1 VPLYVSHPASFEHD
15 PRPWIPGHPDTPE
28 RVVEIEAALEDRDW
42 LGWERREAPAAPDE
56 WIEAVHTP
64 RLLNEIRGLCEGGG
78 GLIDA
83 DTAVGPESLHAAR
96 HAAGGACEVAR
107 SLLAGE
113 HEIALSACRPSG
125 HHAEPDRAMGFCL
138 FGNVAIAAEL
148 ARRELG
154 AERVLVLDWDVHHG
168 NGTEACFL
176 ERPDVLVASIHQMP
190 LYPGTGAA
198 ADSGRGAGE
207 GFTLNLPV
215 APGSGEAEWLALLDG
230 ALAPRAAVFD
240 PDLVLVSAGFDAHR
254 EDPLAGCELESSS
267 FAAMATRMLALARA
281 SGAPLGVVMEG
292 GYHVPSLVESLI
304 ATMEALGGPPPGQL
318 EAPISL

>member
-1 VPLYVSHPASFEHD
+1 VPLYVSHPASLEHD
-15 PRPWIPGHPDTPE
+15 PRPWIPGHPDTPA
-28 RVVEIEAALEDRDW
+28 RVVEIEAALEARDW
-42 LGWERREAPAAPDE
+42 LGWERREAPAAPDG

-64 RLLNEIRGLCEGGG
+64 RLLAEIRDLGEAGG
-78 GLIDA
+78 GLVDA
-83 DTAVGPESLHAAR
+83 DTAVGPLSLNAAR

-107 SLLAGE
+107 ALLAGE

-138 FGNVAIAAEL
+138 LGNVAIAAEL

-154 AERVLVLDWDVHHG
+154 AERVLILDWDVHHG
-168 NGTEACFL
+168 NGTESCFL
-176 ERPDVLVASIHQMP
+176 ERPDVLFVSIHQMP

-198 ADSGRGAGE
+198 SETGRGAGE

-215 APGSGEAEWLALLDG
+215 PPGSGEAEWLALLDE
-230 ALAPRAAVFD
+230 ALAPRAAEFD

-254 EDPLAGCELESSS
+254 EDPLAGCELESAS
-267 FAAMATRMLALARA
+267 FAALASRVLAIARA

-292 GYHVPSLVESLI
+292 GYHVPSLVESLL
-304 ATMEALGGPPPGQL
+304 ATMEALGGPGQSQL
-318 EAPISL
+318 EAPL